1 MPCDD
6 PEWSNFTKDFAENF
20 ERMGLGKLISTSDAF
35 NNTTM
40 NANGHSAGGG
50 GAGRPALPETQING
64 TPVGRDVLVA
74 PWSKGGAI
82 KDTNRQMLC
91 KTHNRAKGN
100 R

>member
-1 MPCDD
+1 MHERGIRPLRRFWAFINRQ
-6 PEWSNFTKDFAENF
+6 PKVGQVLLVTFFIVMWVMAGTKP
-20 ERMGLGKLISTSDAF
+20 
-35 NNTTM
+35 
-40 NANGHSAGGG
+40 GG